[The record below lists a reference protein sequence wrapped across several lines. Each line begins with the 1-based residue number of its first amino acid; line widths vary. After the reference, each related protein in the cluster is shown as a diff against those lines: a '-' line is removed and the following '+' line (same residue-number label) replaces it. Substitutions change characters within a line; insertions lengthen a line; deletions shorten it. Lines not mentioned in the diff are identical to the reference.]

1 MPTMEPGED
10 IDLHF
15 ETMKYHELQKLAKAA
30 GIKANQKIDKLV
42 KALQEHHA
50 KAESFSSPKAAPQSS
65 QNSDIVTPQ
74 TSQAKTATSK
84 KSVDRSGTQSTPG
97 SSKSVSSKCEKQDRK
112 PTSASDKQKS
122 EIENDK
128 MTSRKRRRTFELDE
142 PTLSPCSTPSS
153 ENEGKRKE
161 TRSSTST
168 PKTAPMEEEPVNK
181 RSRRNTFDKTPS
193 QDATENRTMFIPGSS
208 GKVMLE
214 CEKEIRKCNN
224 SFNEGDPETTSD
236 KQISR
241 KRRRTFELDEPT
253 LGPCSTPCTESEGK
267 RKKLAPL
274 MDTRK
279 AAPVEQPE
287 EKLIRRE
294 TFDKNPF
301 LEIKEKNVTTQRST
315 RSSSSPSTR
324 AIIDSMDANISS
336 AERKAKLLSALDK
349 KVQEKVNS
357 SPSEAV
363 GQQHSQIPRFM
374 AFLTNKKKAEAQK
387 PPTPGNKDWTK
398 IHNKAFAKFDSIDV
412 YLEKKQ
418 QRVQQLSNS
427 AKKTAVSKTPQ
438 KTFSQA
444 KVAKPVSRPAAQVK
458 PFVPTVTST
467 KGINFNFNK
476 TPTSGAGKTPSTL
489 KSARKS
495 FTNGGPAKTPK
506 LLNVTSAQKPSDSA
520 KKATPF
526 KFTGLTGKASSL
538 NTTQHSQKKTFD
550 LKASLAKPLTWKPH
564 TGKLQTVDFNKPAFV
579 SATKSSVQKA
589 VIRPSRQAMAS
600 KTRPTHAKDVHRA
613 KQLDRRNNQKYIDM
627 MKRRGLIA

>member
-193 QDATENRTMFIPGSS
+193 QDATEN
-208 GKVMLE
+208 
-214 CEKEIRKCNN
+214 
-224 SFNEGDPETTSD
+224 
-236 KQISR
+236 
-241 KRRRTFELDEPT
+241 
-253 LGPCSTPCTESEGK
+253 
-267 RKKLAPL
+267 
-274 MDTRK
+274 
-279 AAPVEQPE
+279 
-287 EKLIRRE
+287 
-294 TFDKNPF
+294 
-301 LEIKEKNVTTQRST
+301 NVTTQRST